1 MSSDNI
7 MKISIMGYSQ
17 KHGFTLIELL
27 VVMGIIGVL
36 SAAAALTFSVVMKVS
51 PIAMEQNSE
60 LSQVHMA
67 GSWISRDMKNAYY
80 FSISTPV
87 CSMKCREGENFDEY
101 NIEYKIEDRTL
112 KRTSE
117 QLDGAGLP
125 GGNPETITVARFID
139 AATFAPADSTGRYYK
154 LTVMA
159 DNNQSNS
166 DNVTKVY
173 KLKWGY

>member
-1 MSSDNI
+1 M
-7 MKISIMGYSQ
+7 MFGHRKE
-17 KHGFTLIELL
+17 HGFTLIELL

-36 SAAAALTFSVVMKVS
+36 SAAAALTFGVVMKIS
-51 PIAMEQNSE
+51 PSAMEQNSE

-101 NIEYKIEDRTL
+101 NIAYKIEDRTL

-125 GGNPETITVARFID
+125 GGNPVTITVARFID
-139 AATFAPADSTGRYYK
+139 AATFILDPADSTGRYYK
-154 LTVMA
+154 LTVVA

-166 DNVTKVY
+166 DNITRIY